1 VTYPNQHPESH
12 AKDSDKDKSKGDS
25 DPVLAGGVE
34 TKSLFDVLKI
44 TNILYLFN
52 LVIY

>member
-1 VTYPNQHPESH
+1 MNVGVYKLFLTLLLN
-12 AKDSDKDKSKGDS
+12 
-25 DPVLAGGVE
+25 VE